1 MANKISSVE
10 SIAGPLD
17 YVEYV
22 KTVLNTGGN
31 YPFVIKGGG
40 VANIQ
45 IDKKLAPP
53 ILKAAEKIKDRDQ
66 ALAFLKDSKYVIATY
81 QNQQLPIGSLVKP
94 SGKKI
99 ESGYL
104 AEAILQ
110 AAIAARLVIRDKDVA
125 PSDVVKFLKDF
136 ISSNK
141 IWNTGKKSK
150 AVNKIT
156 EYNAS
161 NLGKNFKDKVINYM
175 SLNDK
180 AFRYLENNIESA
192 TSNPN
197 IRSFFTDS
205 VNYVNR
211 SAPKEHSKYFYT
223 NQREDLLKIE
233 SLGILGQGI
242 TKADIKTIYL
252 EGYNPKAGFPG
263 TEVDFNLNLSVKINE
278 ETQFGQASNVY
289 SEAMQRFASS
299 VGVKLSKD
307 VEEKIKK
314 LIPTKI
320 KGTKIQP
327 VMPHAEIKQ
336 KKLHTK
342 VYELVYNDIA
352 KQLDNKP
359 KTDALLD
366 GIIEFIS
373 LNDPTLVI
381 IDIGMGDKLY
391 FVNKIGKS
399 LRKQLKGKNLKAEI
413 KAQPSGNYKMTISI
427 EGGEVIVL
435 ESRPTGGAFRNF
447 VSSGKAL
454 RKWIA
459 EI

>member
-1 MANKISSVE
+1 M
-10 SIAGPLD
+10 
-17 YVEYV
+17 
-22 KTVLNTGGN
+22 
-31 YPFVIKGGG
+31 
-40 VANIQ
+40 
-45 IDKKLAPP
+45 
-53 ILKAAEKIKDRDQ
+53 
-66 ALAFLKDSKYVIATY
+66 
-81 QNQQLPIGSLVKP
+81 
-94 SGKKI
+94 
-99 ESGYL
+99 
-104 AEAILQ
+104 
-110 AAIAARLVIRDKDVA
+110 
-125 PSDVVKFLKDF
+125 
-136 ISSNK
+136 
-141 IWNTGKKSK
+141 
-150 AVNKIT
+150 
-156 EYNAS
+156 
-161 NLGKNFKDKVINYM
+161 
-175 SLNDK
+175 
-180 AFRYLENNIESA
+180 
-192 TSNPN
+192 
-197 IRSFFTDS
+197 
-205 VNYVNR
+205 
-211 SAPKEHSKYFYT
+211 
-223 NQREDLLKIE
+223 
-233 SLGILGQGI
+233 
-242 TKADIKTIYL
+242 
-252 EGYNPKAGFPG
+252 
-263 TEVDFNLNLSVKINE
+263 KINE

-320 KGTKIQP
+320 KGTKIEP
-327 VMPHAEIKQ
+327 AMPHDEIKQ

-373 LNDPTLVI
+373 LNDPTIVI
-381 IDIGMGDKLY
+381 IDIGMGDKVY